1 MKPKRMLN
9 RDERTEE
16 KLDLG
21 VEPFRELAGEC
32 ARGRPEG
39 LEQSRVR
46 YMKDQGVS
54 KGRIGGP
61 IWLWEYP

>member
-1 MKPKRMLN
+1 MLN

-21 VEPFRELAGEC
+21 VEPFRDLAGEC

-39 LEQSRVR
+39 LYQSRVR
-46 YMKDQGVS
+46 YMKDQEGV
-54 KGRIGGP
+54 
-61 IWLWEYP
+61 